1 MPTPATAAGAAPLDI
16 EDRDGPLPL
25 LLFALAF
32 VAGLLDAV
40 SYLSLGHVFVGN
52 MTGNTLFLAFASAG
66 VKEFSVLASLIAL
79 VAFLVGAIGGGRL
92 GVHAGAHRGRLLAA
106 SLSAKALLVGAAL
119 VIALVATAPL
129 SQAISYTL
137 IVLLALTMGLQN
149 AIVRRL
155 NVADLATTVLTT
167 TLTGLAMDSRL
178 GGGTRARVWRRS
190 MATIAMFAGAGV
202 GAWLAFHVG
211 LAVVLSLAL
220 GLLIVDGVAAYRVA
234 TESAPWT
241 AGH

>member
-52 MTGNTLFLAFASAG
+52 MTGNTLFLAFAFAG

-92 GVHAGAHRGRLLAA
+92 GVHAGAHRGRLLAV

-137 IVLLALTMGLQN
+137 IVLLALTMGMQN

-178 GGGTRARVWRRS
+178 GGGTRARAQRRS
-190 MATIAMFAGAGV
+190 MATIALFAGAGV
-202 GAWLAFHVG
+202 GAWLTFHVG

-220 GLLIVDGVAAYRVA
+220 GLLIVDGVAAYRVS

-241 AGH
+241 AGR